1 MKGKELDTFNNT
13 YADNVSVSDSEF
25 TEQKVI
31 KQADAD
37 RCVSNLLYFTFFKSK
52 NDFALW
58 KDLSKK
64 TILPRCSTENIS
76 F

>member
-37 RCVSNLLYFTFFKSK
+37 RCVSSSLYLFLPEDDFTMKGTFF
-52 NDFALW
+52 NQYC
-58 KDLSKK
+58 
-64 TILPRCSTENIS
+64 T
-76 F
+76 

>member
-37 RCVSNLLYFTFFKSK
+37 RCVSSLLY
-52 NDFALW
+52 
-58 KDLSKK
+58 
-64 TILPRCSTENIS
+64 
-76 F
+76 